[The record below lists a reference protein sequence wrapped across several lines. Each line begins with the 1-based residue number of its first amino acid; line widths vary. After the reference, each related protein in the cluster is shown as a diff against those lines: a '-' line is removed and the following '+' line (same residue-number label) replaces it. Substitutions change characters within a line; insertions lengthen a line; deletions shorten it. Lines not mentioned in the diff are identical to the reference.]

1 MKFKIF
7 KFKTVTSTN
16 DMAINLIKKDNKENG
31 CVIANMQTEGRG
43 THGKKWISE
52 QGNLFGTIFF
62 QLEKNYPSFS
72 EFAIIN
78 PVIISGV
85 IKIICKKQDI
95 SLKYPNDIFVNGK
108 KICGILQEIITL
120 SSKQFLIIGVGL
132 NITSNPE
139 VTDKYKATNI
149 LSENNKNPKVSE
161 IMFLIVSAYEKFF
174 NNLNSYDYSYF
185 KSKAESMAL
194 N

>member
-43 THGKKWISE
+43 THGKKCISE
-52 QGNLFGTIFF
+52 HGNLFGTIFF

-132 NITSNPE
+132 NIT
-139 VTDKYKATNI
+139 
-149 LSENNKNPKVSE
+149 
-161 IMFLIVSAYEKFF
+161 
-174 NNLNSYDYSYF
+174 
-185 KSKAESMAL
+185 
-194 N
+194 